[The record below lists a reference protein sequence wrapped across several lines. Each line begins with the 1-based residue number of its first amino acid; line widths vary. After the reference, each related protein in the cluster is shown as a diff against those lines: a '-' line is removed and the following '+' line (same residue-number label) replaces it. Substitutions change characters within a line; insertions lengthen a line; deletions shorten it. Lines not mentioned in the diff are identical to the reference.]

1 MDAGL
6 LGPGW
11 LASAVFASDRACREL
26 KMSDVVQRGRA
37 NFGSMLKSPRIDRL
51 DWDDWNRAHI
61 RKHAV
66 VPEEAEEAVGGNA
79 MIRVTYSQKLQ
90 YIGPTSE
97 GRMLSVVVGSVPG
110 RPFVSY
116 VFSARPASRKE
127 RALYAQ
133 AKGG

>member
-1 MDAGL
+1 
-6 LGPGW
+6 
-11 LASAVFASDRACREL
+11 
-26 KMSDVVQRGRA
+26 
-37 NFGSMLKSPRIDRL
+37 MLKSPHIDRL

-66 VPEEAEEAVGGNA
+66 VPEKAEEAVGGNA

-110 RPFVSY
+110 RPFVSPA
-116 VFSARPASRKE
+116 FSAPAPQAAKNALYTLRRKE
-127 RALYAQ
+127 AESMNRPKPTVDLGYPTEGAWPYPIVRQ
-133 AKGG
+133 Y